1 MTPETILA
9 DLIKINTTNPPGN
22 EIEAALYLKNLF
34 DAAGIAGE
42 IIEPE
47 PGRGNF
53 IARLGEGERKLLFL
67 SHTDVVPAGEGW
79 DFDPFSGEIKNGA
92 VYGRGAIDCKSLV
105 AAGACAMLILAK
117 EPPLNGTLIFAAT
130 ADEEKGGKYG
140 VRYLVERHREKIQAG
155 FAVNEGAEEPVVLGK
170 QPVHFIQTGEKGTV
184 WSKLEAKGVS
194 CHGSLPGLGDN
205 AVVRMAGA
213 VKALAEY
220 KPEIR
225 IIPEVALML
234 QEILRLKKLNVKPE
248 EIDAVLGS
256 FEDKIFAEYLRAIT
270 RMTVS
275 PNVIHGGEKVNVVP
289 DCCQAEVDI
298 RILPRQDE
306 DYVLKEL
313 QKLLPDGV
321 EVEILNYHAPSFSP
335 VNSPYYT
342 LLEETSKKTG
352 ESNILCLP
360 QISTGA
366 TDSRFLREAG
376 IPCYGIAPMTKDFD
390 PQIKATVHGKNER
403 IDIASLYVKVEFLTA
418 LARTYLS

>member
-1 MTPETILA
+1 MTPETVLA

-34 DAAGIAGE
+34 DVAGIPGE
-42 IIEPE
+42 IIESE

-79 DFDPFSGEIKNGA
+79 DFDPFSGEIKNGT
-92 VYGRGAIDCKSLV
+92 VYGRGAIDCKSLA

-117 EPPLNGTLIFAAT
+117 EYPLGGALIFAAT

-140 VRYLVERHREKIQAG
+140 VRYLVDRHREKIQAD
-155 FAVNEGAEEPVVLGK
+155 FAVNEGAEEPVVLGG
-170 QPVHFIQTGEKGTV
+170 QPVHFIQTGEKGTA
-184 WSKLEAKGVS
+184 WSKLEARGVS

-213 VKALAEY
+213 VKTLAEY

-248 EIDAVLGS
+248 EIDAVLGN
-256 FEDKIFAEYLRAIT
+256 FEDKTFAEYLRALT

-275 PNVIHGGEKVNVVP
+275 PNVIYGGEKVNVVP
-289 DCCQAEVDI
+289 DYCQAEVDI
-298 RILPRQDE
+298 RILPGQD
-306 DYVLKEL
+306 DNYVLGEL
-313 QKLLPDGV
+313 QKLLPDGTM
-321 EVEILNYHAPSFSP
+321 VEILNYHVPSFSP

-342 LLEETSKKTG
+342 LIEATLKKVAG
-352 ESNILCLP
+352 EVTCLP

-376 IPCYGIAPMTKDFD
+376 ISCYGIAPMAKDFD
-390 PQIKATVHGKNER
+390 PQIKATIHGKNER
-403 IDIASLYVKVEFLTA
+403 IDVASLQVKVEFLVA
-418 LARTYLS
+418 LARAYLS